1 MDVPQPS
8 ASTGT
13 VPLRSYLRPTQGAI
27 FHSLYRS
34 ARRYLGVGLI
44 FLSLLV
50 MAVLTGAPFIYMV
63 TGSFKLNAE
72 IFSYPLHFLPKA
84 PTLSNYVRLLN
95 GSEIPFVRQFLN
107 SAVIAVSQ
115 TLLSLFIASLVGWGF
130 AKYEFRGKRPLFVF
144 LLATLMFPFQV
155 TLVPLFLLMIRLGW
169 LDTYWAVIIPGSLSA
184 FGAFFMRQSM
194 LAIPNELLDAARI
207 DGSSE
212 FGLYWRI
219 GLPLSGAA
227 LSVLA
232 VLTFLG
238 AWNEYL
244 WPLIVLRTADKFT
257 YPVGL
262 ATLVGLYKVEYGMI
276 LAGSLLATLPIVI
289 IFVLGRNQFMAGLMA
304 GAIKG

>member
-1 MDVPQPS
+1 MY
-8 ASTGT
+8 
-13 VPLRSYLRPTQGAI
+13 RYLR
-27 FHSLYRS
+27 
-34 ARRYLGVGLI
+34 RRAGLA
-44 FLSLLV
+44 LLFV
-50 MAVLTGAPFIYMV
+50 VLLALAVLTGTPFLYML

-72 IFSYPLHFLPKA
+72 IFSYPLHFLAKE

-95 GSEIPFVRQFLN
+95 GSEIPFVRQFFN

-130 AKYEFRGKRPLFVF
+130 AKYEFRGKRGLFIF

-155 TLVPLFLLMIRLGW
+155 TLVPLFLLMLRLNW
-169 LDTYWAVIIPGSLSA
+169 LDTYWAVIIPGALNA
-184 FGAFFMRQSM
+184 FGVFFMRQSM
-194 LAIPNELLDAARI
+194 LTVPNELLDAARI

-219 GLPLSGAA
+219 GLPLSRAA

-232 VLTFLG
+232 VLVFLG
-238 AWNEYL
+238 AWNDYL
-244 WPLIVLRTADKFT
+244 WPLIVLRTAEKFT

-276 LAGSLLATLPIVI
+276 LAGAFLATLPILVI
-289 IFVLGRNQFMAGLMA
+289 FLIGRNQFVQGLTA
-304 GAIKG
+304 GAFKG